1 MCMEFQSYFQTKSTQ
16 LFTHWK
22 NKALLPNIEK
32 RDKYLGVPCLAQE
45 YKFPNRWWIR
55 SSRPEMLKY

>member
-16 LFTHWK
+16 LSTHWK

-32 RDKYLGVPCLAQE
+32 RDKCLGHLSPVNYQIIKIL
-45 YKFPNRWWIR
+45 YTSN
-55 SSRPEMLKY
+55 